1 MNNQRYHKKYLS
13 YKQKYKCLKNLYKGG
28 EELSDI
34 MRDQLKDNSNL
45 VNKMKNIEKGRY
57 ASKKTNKVNL
67 ISREDIP
74 ELRRKKRDLSRR
86 RANYEFNR
94 SDFLDSI
101 KKDNNK
107 STERYLE
114 QMERDN
120 EILKEQLAR
129 IQKLTRNY

>member
-1 MNNQRYHKKYLS
+1 MNYQSYYKKYIS
-13 YKQKYKCLKNLYKGG
+13 YKQKYKYLKNLHKGG

-45 VNKMKNIEKGRY
+45 VNKMKDIEKGRY
-57 ASKKTNKVNL
+57 VSQKRNRVNL
-67 ISREDIP
+67 ISRDDIP
-74 ELRRKKRDLSRR
+74 ELRMKNRDLSRR
-86 RANYEFNR
+86 RASYEFNR

-101 KKDNNK
+101 KKDNNE

-114 QMERDN
+114 QIKRDN
-120 EILKEQLAR
+120 EVLKEQLAR